1 MWNSN
6 IGQYNCFKDKLCYT
20 SFAKKFQESASFLK
34 DELGV
39 YSITFNFISFEDI
52 HYGSIAFFLL
62 LFIHHNHFKQVV
74 ITLSDLV

>member
-6 IGQYNCFKDKLCYT
+6 IGQYNYFKHKLCYI

-39 YSITFNFISFEDI
+39 YSITFNFISFADI
-52 HYGSIAFFLL
+52 HYGSIAFFS
-62 LFIHHNHFKQVV
+62 I
-74 ITLSDLV
+74 IIYSP